1 MEGAVS
7 CPLMGG
13 GGSCP
18 SGGQGQFKGSV
29 DCAAVGSGRV
39 YTACLLIGG
48 AVFFPSWL
56 VGLRC
61 FRNGG
66 C

>member
-1 MEGAVS
+1 MAGTVY
-7 CPLMGG
+7 CPLVDG

-29 DCAAVGSGRV
+29 DSAAVGSGRV
-39 YTACLLIGG
+39 CTARLTVGG
-48 AVFFPSWL
+48 TVFFPSWL
-56 VGLRC
+56 VGLRD
-61 FRNGG
+61 FRSGG